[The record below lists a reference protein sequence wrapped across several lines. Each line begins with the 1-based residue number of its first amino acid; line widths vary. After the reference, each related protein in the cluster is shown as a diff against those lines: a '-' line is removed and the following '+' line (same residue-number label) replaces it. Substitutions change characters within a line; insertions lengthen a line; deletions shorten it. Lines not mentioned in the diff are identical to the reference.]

1 MWKKAGRE
9 EESEDGV
16 CVGLMMDVA
25 KKQRSPHMESPVLS
39 SVSAKADWLP
49 ILTSGSVPPEM

>member
-16 CVGLMMDVA
+16 CVGLMMDVE

-39 SVSAKADWLP
+39 SVSAKAD
-49 ILTSGSVPPEM
+49 